1 MEAVVRYAPISMVP
15 TPAPVEEATCSTQ
28 MERHAQV
35 GVILT
40 GDLETVTTVQNSIVL
55 AHSTYCETL
64 DQDRFFGFG
73 II

>member
-15 TPAPVEEATCSTQ
+15 TPAPAEEATCSTQ

-35 GVILT
+35 GVTPIIWKQQL
-40 GDLETVTTVQNSIVL
+40 
-55 AHSTYCETL
+55 YCKSL
-64 DQDRFFGFG
+64 KYGVN